1 MSKITVIGCG
11 GMGINIASK
20 FIGKSEAGF
29 AEFDVYLLDTSKSN
43 MPKGVDE
50 SKVYLFEGMDGSGK
64 LRSSNYSTINER
76 AKEVLQKVK
85 PGTINLIVTS
95 ASGGSGNV
103 IAGILVNE
111 LLKRDLNVVVACVG
125 SSDSRI
131 ETENTVK
138 CLKSFEVI
146 SQRVGK
152 PVVMMYGEN
161 SADKKRG
168 EIDHFIESNIVLMS
182 LFFSGDNRELDTS
195 DLRNFLNYHKVS
207 SYAPKLTMLDFYS
220 GKMDLEKD
228 QALVSL
234 VTLTDDNTSSAVDVP
249 VDYQAVGFIGEDVKT
264 KVRVGLP
271 IHMATVANYFHPVI
285 EKLEMKMATIDE
297 ARSAVVEKSILGKG
311 ESATDGL
318 IF

>member
-11 GMGINIASK
+11 GMGINVASK
-20 FIGKSEAGF
+20 FVGKSESGF

-43 MPKGVDE
+43 MPKNVDD

-85 PGTINLIVTS
+85 PGAINLVVTS
-95 ASGGSGNV
+95 ANNGNGNV
-103 IAGILVNE
+103 ITGILVNE
-111 LLKRDLNVVVACVG
+111 LLKKDMTVVVACVG

-131 ETENTVK
+131 EIENTVK

-182 LFFSGDNRELDTS
+182 LFFSGSNRELDMS
-195 DLRNFLNYHKVS
+195 DLRNFLNYHKVT

-220 GKMDLEKD
+220 GGMELDRD

-234 VTLTDDNTSSAVDVP
+234 VTLTDENTSSSIDIP
-249 VDYQAVGFIGEDVKT
+249 VDYQAVGFIGDDVKT

-271 IHMATVANYFHPVI
+271 IHMTTVANYFHPVI
-285 EKLEMKMATIDE
+285 ERLETKMATIDE
-297 ARSAVVEKSILGKG
+297 ARSAVVEKSILSKG
-311 ESATDGL
+311 DSATDGL
-318 IF
+318 IM

>member
-11 GMGINIASK
+11 GMGINVASK
-20 FIGKSEAGF
+20 FMGKSESGF

-43 MPKGVDE
+43 MPKNVDE

-85 PGTINLIVTS
+85 PGVINLIVTS

-103 IAGILVNE
+103 IAGVLVNE
-111 LLKRDLNVVVACVG
+111 LLKKDVSVVVACVG

-131 ETENTVK
+131 EIENTIK

-146 SQRVGK
+146 SQRSGK

-182 LFFSGDNRELDTS
+182 LFFSGGNRELDMS
-195 DLRNFLNYHKVS
+195 DLRNFLNYHKVT

-220 GKMDLEKD
+220 GGMDLDRD

-234 VTLTDDNTSSAVDVP
+234 VTLTDENTSSAMDTP
-249 VDYQAVGFIGEDVKT
+249 VDYQAVGFIDDNVKT
-264 KVRVGLP
+264 KVRVNLP
-271 IHMATVANYFHPVI
+271 IHMTTIANYFHPVI
-285 EKLEMKMATIDE
+285 ERLELKMANIDE
-297 ARSAVVEKSILGKG
+297 ARSAIVEKSILGKN
-311 ESATDGL
+311 ENLTDGL
-318 IF
+318 IL